1 MQNLKLPIFGQEKII
16 YIDDDLIIVDKPA
29 GLLSVPGKAE
39 DNRDCL
45 ITRIQEKYPEA
56 IIVHRLDMA
65 TSGLMI
71 LPRSKRAEKRISVQF
86 QRRKVLKKYVALLH
100 GVIDEDEGV
109 ITAPLICDWENR
121 PRQKIDFEIGKPSQT
136 YFEVLARNEDTTR
149 VCFWPSTGRSHQ
161 LRMHSIYIEHPIC
174 GDLFYIGD
182 DGYKRLMLHASY
194 LEFKHPMSGEKIA
207 FESLPDFW

>member
-1 MQNLKLPIFGQEKII
+1 MQDFKLKIFGQEKIVF
-16 YIDDDLIIVDKPA
+16 IDDDLIIAEKPA

-45 ITRIQEKYPEA
+45 INRIQLTHPEA

-100 GVIDEDEGV
+100 GVIEEDEGV

-121 PRQKIDFEIGKPSQT
+121 PRQKVDFEIGKPSQT
-136 YFEVLARNEDTTR
+136 FFEVIERGENFTR
-149 VCFWPSTGRSHQ
+149 VVFWPSTGRSHQ
-161 LRMHSIYIEHPIC
+161 LRMHAIHIGHPIC
-174 GDLFYIGD
+174 GDYFYIGD
-182 DGYKRLMLHASY
+182 DGYERLMLHASY

-207 FESLPDFW
+207 FESLPDF

>member
-136 YFEVLARNEDTTR
+136 YFEVLERNEDTTR

-161 LRMHSIYIEHPIC
+161 LRMHSIHIEHPIC

-207 FESLPDFW
+207 FESLSDF

>member
-1 MQNLKLPIFGQEKII
+1 MQNLKLPIFGQVEYK
-16 YIDDDLIIVDKPA
+16 YIDDDLIIVEKPA

-45 ITRIQEKYPEA
+45 ITRVQETYSDA

-100 GVIDEDEGV
+100 GIINDDEGV
-109 ITAPLICDWENR
+109 ISAPLICDWENR

-136 YFEVLARNEDTTR
+136 YFEVMARGDNFTR
-149 VCFWPSTGRSHQ
+149 VVFWPSTGRSHQ
-161 LRMHSIYIEHPIC
+161 LRMHSIHIGHPIC
-174 GDLFYIGD
+174 GDYFYIGED
-182 DGYKRLMLHASY
+182 NYKRLMLHASY
-194 LEFKHPMSGEKIA
+194 LEFKHPMSGEKIC
-207 FESLPDFW
+207 FESSPDF

>member
-1 MQNLKLPIFGQEKII
+1 MQNLKLPILGQEKII
-16 YIDDDLIIVDKPA
+16 YVDDDLIIVDKPA

-100 GVIDEDEGV
+100 GVIVEDEGV

-121 PRQKIDFEIGKPSQT
+121 PRQKVDFEIGKPSQT
-136 YFEVLARNEDTTR
+136 YFEVLERNKDTTR

-207 FESLPDFW
+207 FESLPDF

>member
-207 FESLPDFW
+207 FESLPDF

>member
-136 YFEVLARNEDTTR
+136 YFEVLERNKDTTL

-207 FESLPDFW
+207 FESSPDF

>member
-45 ITRIQEKYPEA
+45 ITRIQKKYPEA

-136 YFEVLARNEDTTR
+136 YFEVLERNKDNTR

-161 LRMHSIYIEHPIC
+161 LRMHSIYIEHPIY

-207 FESLPDFW
+207 FESLSDF

>member
-16 YIDDDLIIVDKPA
+16 YVDDDLIIVDKPA

-100 GVIDEDEGV
+100 GVIYEDEGV

-136 YFEVLARNEDTTR
+136 YFEVLERYKDTTR

-182 DGYKRLMLHASY
+182 DGYERLMLHANY

-207 FESLPDFW
+207 FESLPDF

>member
-1 MQNLKLPIFGQEKII
+1 MHNLKLPIFGQEKII

-136 YFEVLARNEDTTR
+136 YFEVLERNKDTTR

-207 FESLPDFW
+207 FESLPDF

>member
-136 YFEVLARNEDTTR
+136 YFEVLARNKDTTR

-207 FESLPDFW
+207 FESLPDF

>member
-100 GVIDEDEGV
+100 GVIDDDEGV

-207 FESLPDFW
+207 FESLPDF

>member
-1 MQNLKLPIFGQEKII
+1 MHNLKLPIFGQEKII

-207 FESLPDFW
+207 FESLPDF

>member
-136 YFEVLARNEDTTR
+136 YFEVLERNEDTTR

-207 FESLPDFW
+207 FESLPDF

>member
-136 YFEVLARNEDTTR
+136 YFEVLGRNEDTTR

-207 FESLPDFW
+207 FESLPDF

>member
-109 ITAPLICDWENR
+109 ITCLLYTSRC
-121 PRQKIDFEIGKPSQT
+121 
-136 YFEVLARNEDTTR
+136 V
-149 VCFWPSTGRSHQ
+149 
-161 LRMHSIYIEHPIC
+161 
-174 GDLFYIGD
+174 
-182 DGYKRLMLHASY
+182 
-194 LEFKHPMSGEKIA
+194 
-207 FESLPDFW
+207 

>member
-100 GVIDEDEGV
+100 GVIDEYEGV

-136 YFEVLARNEDTTR
+136 YFEVLERNEDTTR

-207 FESLPDFW
+207 FESLPDF

>member
-100 GVIDEDEGV
+100 GVIDDDEGV

-136 YFEVLARNEDTTR
+136 YFEVLERNEDTTR

-207 FESLPDFW
+207 FESSPDF

>member
-136 YFEVLARNEDTTR
+136 YFEVLERYKDTTR

-174 GDLFYIGD
+174 GDLFYIGH

-207 FESLPDFW
+207 FESLPDF